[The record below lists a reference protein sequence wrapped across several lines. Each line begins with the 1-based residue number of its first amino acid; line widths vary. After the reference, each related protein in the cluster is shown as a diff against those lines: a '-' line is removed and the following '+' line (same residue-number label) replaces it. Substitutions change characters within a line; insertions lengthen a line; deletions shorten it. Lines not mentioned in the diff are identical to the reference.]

1 MFKVL
6 LSQVVP
12 ANYTDRVPLCQ
23 QVFAILKILFLTYR
37 TGILIVRG
45 NPQNICFPESA
56 MKITAVI
63 AEYNPF
69 HNGHA
74 YHLEKAREMTGADAV
89 IVLMSGDFVQRGEP
103 AVIDKYA
110 RTEAA
115 LAAGADAVFMMPV
128 QVSTGSA
135 EEFAHGAVSVLDRM
149 HAVSALC
156 YGAETADN
164 DSILRTAVLL
174 QNEPV
179 GFRDHL
185 MDLLAKG
192 ETYPAAV
199 SAALEAVCPGYGRL
213 LDLPNNTLAVAYN
226 RALLRLGSAI
236 TPYAVCRL
244 GSDHN
249 DRSLPTGS
257 LFASAASI
265 RKGLTAGDDMEK
277 YVTPAMAQRLTYHI
291 SADDLSSILNYV
303 LLMSGSDDL
312 RAIPEI
318 SEDLASRILAHAG
331 ESRLF
336 SEWVPLIKTRNVTYA
351 RVSRALLH
359 LILGLTGTEEPSSVR
374 LLGFRKQSSEVLR
387 ILQDASDIPI
397 VTKLAAAGIPDSA
410 ADIRAA
416 RLYAMLAKE
425 KAGILL
431 GDEYLHSPIII

>member
-1 MFKVL
+1 
-6 LSQVVP
+6 
-12 ANYTDRVPLCQ
+12 
-23 QVFAILKILFLTYR
+23 
-37 TGILIVRG
+37 
-45 NPQNICFPESA
+45 

-74 YHLEKAREMTGADAV
+74 YHLEKAREITGADAV

-164 DSILRTAVLL
+164 DSILRTAGLL

-265 RKGLTAGDDMEK
+265 RKGLTAGEDMEK
-277 YVTPAMAQRLTYHI
+277 YVTSAMAQRLTYHI

-359 LILGLTGTEEPSSVR
+359 LILGLNGTEEPSSVR
-374 LLGFRKQSSEVLR
+374 LLGFRKQSAEVLR
-387 ILQDASDIPI
+387 TLQDVSDIPI
-397 VTKLAAAGIPDSA
+397 ITKLAAAGIPDTA

-425 KAGILL
+425 KAGISLK
-431 GDEYLHSPIII
+431 DEYLHSPIII